1 MINVGNRVLKAWYE
15 LLDGNTSV
23 PVYRV
28 DAPITETGNYILLR
42 IESDSDTP
50 NNQKFISNP
59 VIITEVVT
67 KFSTMIDDS
76 IAGEIDEEIGELL
89 FPTTVAQQALPT
101 QADIQITSVQR
112 RDATYLQEDD
122 GTYRYHRLITRNVH
136 RVEQLVNQS

>member
-1 MINVGNRVLKAWYE
+1 MINVGNRVRKAWYE
-15 LLDGNTSV
+15 LLNGNTSV
-23 PVYRV
+23 PVYGGDV
-28 DAPITETGNYILLR
+28 PITETGNHILLR

-67 KFSTMIDDS
+67 RFSTMIDDS

-89 FPTTVAQQALPT
+89 FPTTVAQHALPA
-101 QADIQITSVQR
+101 QADIHITSVQR

-122 GTYRYHRLITRNVH
+122 GTYRYYRLITRNVH

>member
-15 LLDGNTSV
+15 LLNGNTTV

-28 DAPITETGNYILLR
+28 DAPANENGNYILLR

-50 NNQKFISNP
+50 NNQKWISNP

-67 KFSTMIDDS
+67 KFVTIIDDS
-76 IAGEIDEEIGELL
+76 VAGEIDEEIGQLL
-89 FPTTVAQQALPT
+89 YSSPAQHNLPP
-101 QADIQITSVQR
+101 QDDIQITSVQR
-112 RDATYLQEDD
+112 RDSTYISEDD

-136 RVEQLVNQS
+136 RVEQLNNQS

>member
-1 MINVGNRVLKAWYE
+1 MINVGNRVLKAWFE
-15 LLDGNTSV
+15 LFDGNTSV

-28 DAPITETGNYILLR
+28 DAPIAETGNYILLR

-67 KFSTMIDDS
+67 RFSTMIDDS

-89 FPTTVAQQALPT
+89 FPTTVAQQALPA

-122 GTYRYHRLITRNVH
+122 GTNRYYRLITRNVH